1 MTCVIRK
8 SLLLSSSLIIY
19 NNNDDLFLTYNLARL
34 ANLPTGLYILP
45 SVISSFFYYEQS
57 HLSIY
62 WTDFH
67 DLFTKWKAFA

>member
-1 MTCVIRK
+1 MDIMLTTQQDVARA
-8 SLLLSSSLIIY
+8 IY
-19 NNNDDLFLTYNLARL
+19 LARS
-34 ANLPTGLYILP
+34 ANLPTGLCILP

-67 DLFTKWKAFA
+67 DLYTKWKVFA